1 MGFGQSISHVFNN
14 LTNFNGRASRSEFW
28 WWILFTYIINIV
40 VSIIDSLIFNSSQT
54 FGLGI
59 LAWIVWIILTLAT
72 LAVGCRR
79 LHDTGKSGWLQ
90 LLWILPCVGPII
102 LIIFWIMPST
112 PGANQYGDMAPTA

>member
-1 MGFGQSISHVFNN
+1 MGFGQSISHVFSN

-28 WWILFTYIINIV
+28 WWYLFIVIINII
-40 VSIIDSLIFNSSQT
+40 VSIIENAVRGSW
-54 FGLGI
+54 GVGI

-90 LLWILPCVGPII
+90 LLLILPCIGSII

-112 PGANQYGDMAPTA
+112 PGANQYGESAPTA